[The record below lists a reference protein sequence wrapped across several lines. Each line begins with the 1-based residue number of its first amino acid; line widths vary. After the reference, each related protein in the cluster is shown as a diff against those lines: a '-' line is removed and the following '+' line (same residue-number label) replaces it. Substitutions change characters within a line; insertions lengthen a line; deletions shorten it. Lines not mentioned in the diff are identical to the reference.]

1 MKKFIILVFLF
12 FSSCAGADLLLKGE
26 QIGALWN
33 GKYEEAITGSAY
45 LNVGNKQVDIRNIDI
60 IPALI
65 YNVDQVIEQEKEL
78 KVWLVFEGHYLAMK
92 MTRDVLSE
100 AKTIV
105 YLNDPTTVKT
115 EFPTVFKT
123 NILMIRY

>member
-33 GKYEEAITGSAY
+33 GKYAEALVGSAY
-45 LNVGNKQVDIRNIDI
+45 LNVGNKQVDIRNVDI
-60 IPALI
+60 IPELI

>member
-12 FSSCAGADLLLKGE
+12 FSSCAGEKLLVGGE

-33 GKYEEAITGSAY
+33 GKYAEALTGNAY
-45 LNVGNKQVDIRNIDI
+45 LNVGNKQVDIRNIDT

-65 YNVDQVIEQEKEL
+65 YNVDQVIEQETEL

-100 AKTIV
+100 AKTQV
-105 YLNDPTTVKT
+105 YLDEITPVKT

-123 NILMIRY
+123 SILMIRH

>member
-1 MKKFIILVFLF
+1 M
-12 FSSCAGADLLLKGE
+12 
-26 QIGALWN
+26 WN
-33 GKYEEAITGSAY
+33 GKYAEALVGSAY
-45 LNVGNKQVDIRNIDI
+45 LNVGNKQVDIRNVDI
-60 IPALI
+60 IPELI

>member
-12 FSSCAGADLLLKGE
+12 FSSCAGEKLLVGGE

-33 GKYEEAITGSAY
+33 GKYAEALVGSAY

-60 IPALI
+60 IPELI

>member
-33 GKYEEAITGSAY
+33 GKYAEALVGSAY

-105 YLNDPTTVKT
+105 YLNDPTMVKT

>member
-12 FSSCAGADLLLKGE
+12 VSSCAGADLLLRGE

-78 KVWLVFEGHYLAMK
+78 RVWLVFEGHYLAMK

-105 YLNDPTTVKT
+105 YLDEITTVKT

>member
-1 MKKFIILVFLF
+1 MKNFIILVFLF
-12 FSSCAGADLLLKGE
+12 FSNCSGENLLVGGE

-33 GKYEEAITGSAY
+33 GKYQETPTGNAY
-45 LNVGNKQVDIRNIDI
+45 INVGNKQVDIRNIDI
-60 IPALI
+60 IPELI

-78 KVWLVFEGHYLAMK
+78 KVWLVFGDHYLAMK

-100 AKTIV
+100 AKTQV
-105 YLNDPTTVKT
+105 YLDGITPVKT

-123 NILMIRY
+123 NILMIRH